1 LEYFIARHLS
11 FEPVLLD
18 TPLAIVASITRKFR
32 KFLAV
37 SCTHGHLADP
47 RATKAMLAMRERYKP
62 DTVLHLGDFT
72 DMAALRSSAKPDD
85 PDRAESMADDLL
97 AGLSFLEELRPTHVH
112 LGNHE
117 HRLVGLAHSGN
128 AVVSYA
134 AGNVLGR
141 IDDAVKRMKAKLVP
155 YDGLRP
161 SACTQLGDA
170 LFLHGVLYNV
180 SAARDHAE
188 ALGMSCVF
196 GHTHR
201 VAQEQ
206 GRCQRPV
213 VGYNIG
219 CGITLDVGYAQTR
232 RQTLGWANG
241 FAWGEYTDNLC
252 IVRLETLS
260 PHYRLP
266 L

>member
-1 LEYFIARHLS
+1 M
-11 FEPVLLD
+11 
-18 TPLAIVASITRKFR
+18 
-32 KFLAV
+32 AV

-47 RATKAMLAMRERYKP
+47 KATKAMLAFRAAYKP
-62 DTVLHLGDFT
+62 QIVLHLGDFV
-72 DMAALRSSAKPDD
+72 DMAALRAGARRDADD

-97 AGLSFLEELRPTHVH
+97 AGLSFLRELEPTTIH

-117 HRLVGLAHSGN
+117 DRLCGLAHSGN

-134 AGNVLGR
+134 AGQVLAR
-141 IDDAVKRMKAKLVP
+141 IEDAAKAMRANIVP

-161 SACTQLGDA
+161 SACTQLGDT
-170 LFLHGVLYNV
+170 LFLHGTLFNV

-219 CGITLDVGYAQTR
+219 CAIDLSVGYAKGR
-232 RQTLGWANG
+232 RATLGWSHG
-241 FAWGEYTDNLC
+241 FAYGEASDNACTVNL
-252 IVRLETLS
+252 VTLS

>member
-1 LEYFIARHLS
+1 MPS
-11 FEPVLLD
+11 V
-18 TPLAIVASITRKFR
+18 TRRWK

-47 RATKAMLAMRERYKP
+47 RATGAMLKMRERYKP

-72 DMAALRSSAKPDD
+72 DMAALRSGARNDPDSA
-85 PDRAESMADDLL
+85 DRAESMQDDLL
-97 AGLSFLEELRPTHVH
+97 AGLSFLRELEPTHIH

-117 HRLVGLAHSGN
+117 DRLCSLAHSGN

-134 AGNVLGR
+134 ANAVIGK
-141 IDDAVKRMKAKLVP
+141 IHDAAREMRATVVP

-161 SACTQLGDA
+161 SACTELGGT

-188 ALGMSCVF
+188 ALGQSCVF

-201 VAQEQ
+201 VAQEA
-206 GRCQRPV
+206 GRTQRPV

-219 CGITLDVGYAQTR
+219 CGLVLDVGYAKSR
-232 RQTLGWANG
+232 RQTLGWAHG
-241 FAWGEYTDNLC
+241 FAWGEYNDHAC

>member
-1 LEYFIARHLS
+1 
-11 FEPVLLD
+11 
-18 TPLAIVASITRKFR
+18 
-32 KFLAV
+32 
-37 SCTHGHLADP
+37 
-47 RATKAMLAMRERYKP
+47 
-62 DTVLHLGDFT
+62 
-72 DMAALRSSAKPDD
+72 
-85 PDRAESMADDLL
+85 MADDLL
-97 AGLSFLEELRPTHVH
+97 AGLSFLRELEPTHIL

-117 HRLVGLAHSGN
+117 HRLVSLAHSGN

-141 IDDAVKRMKAKLVP
+141 ISDAAKEMKAKLIP

-161 SACTQLGDA
+161 SACVQLGNA
-170 LFLHGVLYNV
+170 LFLHGVMYNV

-206 GRCQRPV
+206 GRTQRPV
-213 VGYNIG
+213 VGYNVG
-219 CGITLDVGYAQTR
+219 CGIRLDVGYAQTR
-232 RQTLGWANG
+232 RQTLGWAHG
-241 FAWGEYTDNLC
+241 LCWFEYSDDLTV
-252 IVRLETLS
+252 VRLETLS

>member
-1 LEYFIARHLS
+1 
-11 FEPVLLD
+11 
-18 TPLAIVASITRKFR
+18 
-32 KFLAV
+32 
-37 SCTHGHLADP
+37 
-47 RATKAMLAMRERYKP
+47 MLAFRAAYAP
-62 DTVLHLGDFT
+62 QTVLHLGDFC
-72 DMAALRSSAKPDD
+72 DMAALRAGARRDPDD

-97 AGLSFLEELRPTHVH
+97 AGLSFLRELEPTTIH

-117 HRLVGLAHSGN
+117 DRLCGLAHSGN

-134 AGNVLGR
+134 AGQVLAR
-141 IDDAVKRMKAKLVP
+141 IEDAAKEMRANIVP
-155 YDGLRP
+155 YVGLRRE
-161 SACTQLGDA
+161 ACTLLGDT

-188 ALGMSCVF
+188 ALGMNCVF

-201 VAQEQ
+201 VAQDA

-219 CGITLDVGYAQTR
+219 CAIDLNVGYAKGR
-232 RQTLGWANG
+232 RQTLGWSHG
-241 FAWGEYTDNLC
+241 FAYGEWNDQACTVNL
-252 IVRLETLS
+252 VTLS

-266 L
+266 

>member
-1 LEYFIARHLS
+1 
-11 FEPVLLD
+11 
-18 TPLAIVASITRKFR
+18 VATITRKFR
-32 KFLAV
+32 RGLAV
-37 SCTHGHLADP
+37 SCTHGHEADP
-47 RATKAMLAMRERYKP
+47 KALAAMLKMRDKWKP

-97 AGLSFLEELRPTHVH
+97 AGLSFLRELEPTHIL

-117 HRLVGLAHSGN
+117 HRLVSLAHSGN

-141 IDDAVKRMKAKLVP
+141 ISDAAKEMKAKLIP

-161 SACTQLGDA
+161 SACVQLGNA
-170 LFLHGVLYNV
+170 LFLHGVMYNV

-206 GRCQRPV
+206 GRTQRPV

-219 CGITLDVGYAQTR
+219 CGIRLDVGYAQTR
-232 RQTLGWANG
+232 RQTLGWAHG
-241 FAWGEYTDNLC
+241 LCWFEYSDDLTV
-252 IVRLETLS
+252 VRLETLS

>member
-1 LEYFIARHLS
+1 M
-11 FEPVLLD
+11 
-18 TPLAIVASITRKFR
+18 
-32 KFLAV
+32 AV

-47 RATKAMLAMRERYKP
+47 RATKAMLAFRKAYAP
-62 DTVLHLGDFT
+62 QIVLHLGDFV
-72 DMAALRSSAKPDD
+72 DMAALRAGARRDADD

-97 AGLSFLEELRPTHVH
+97 AGLSFLRELEPTTIH

-117 HRLVGLAHSGN
+117 DRLCGLAHSGN

-134 AGNVLGR
+134 AGQVLAR
-141 IDDAVKRMKAKLVP
+141 IDDAAKEMKAKVVP
-155 YDGLRP
+155 YAGLRP
-161 SACTQLGDA
+161 EACTQLGDT
-170 LFLHGVLYNV
+170 LFLHGTLYNV

-219 CGITLDVGYAQTR
+219 CGIDLSVGYAKGR
-232 RQTLGWANG
+232 RQTLGWAHG
-241 FAWGEYTDNLC
+241 FAYGEASDNACVVNL
-252 IVRLETLS
+252 VTLS

>member
-1 LEYFIARHLS
+1 MA
-11 FEPVLLD
+11 
-18 TPLAIVASITRKFR
+18 AITRKWKR
-32 KFLAV
+32 FLAV
-37 SCTHGHLADP
+37 SCTHGHEADR
-47 RATKAMLAMRERYKP
+47 RALDAMLKFRAAYKP
-62 DTVLHLGDFT
+62 HACLHLGDFT
-72 DMAALRSSAKPDD
+72 DMAALRSGARRDADD
-85 PDRAESMADDLL
+85 PDRASNIMDDLL
-97 AGLSFLEELRPTHVH
+97 AGLGFLRELEPTHINM
-112 LGNHE
+112 GNHE
-117 HRLVGLAHSGN
+117 DRLCGLTHSGN

-134 AGNVLGR
+134 ASRVLGEIEDTAKAMR
-141 IDDAVKRMKAKLVP
+141 AKLLP

-161 SACTQLGDA
+161 SACTQLGDT

-188 ALGMSCVF
+188 ALGMNCVF

-206 GRCQRPV
+206 ARTQRPV

-219 CGITLDVGYAQTR
+219 CGIRLDVGYAKSR
-232 RQTLGWANG
+232 RQTLGWAHG
-241 FAWGEYTDNLC
+241 FAFGEYCDTATTVNL
-252 IVRLETLS
+252 VTLS

>member
-1 LEYFIARHLS
+1 MVTLWLLFGIGFDILAR
-11 FEPVLLD
+11 V
-18 TPLAIVASITRKFR
+18 VASLTRSWKR
-32 KFLAV
+32 WMAV

-47 RATKAMLAMRERYKP
+47 RATKAMLAFRKSYAP
-62 DTVLHLGDFT
+62 HHVIHLGDFT
-72 DMAALRSSAKPDD
+72 DMAALRAGARRDADD

-97 AGLSFLEELRPTHVH
+97 AGLSFLQELEPSTIH

-117 HRLVGLAHSGN
+117 DRLCGLAHSGN

-134 AGNVLGR
+134 AGQVIGK
-141 IDDAVKRMKAKLVP
+141 IEDFVKKMKAKVVP
-155 YDGLRP
+155 YAGLRP
-161 SACTQLGDA
+161 EACTLLGDT
-170 LFLHGVLYNV
+170 LFLHGVIFSM

-188 ALGMSCVF
+188 TLGMNCVF

-201 VAQEQ
+201 VAMEA
-206 GRCQRPV
+206 GRTQRPV

-219 CGITLDVGYAQTR
+219 CGLDLNVGYAKTR
-232 RQTLGWANG
+232 RATLGWSHG
-241 FAWGEYTDNLC
+241 FAYGEYNDQACTVNL
-252 IVRLETLS
+252 VTLS